1 MTLEKWLA
9 DTAERAGS
17 TLVQA
22 AIIYVLAATQ
32 IDGDFWRGLITV
44 LVTGVANVLVAA
56 VTAWVPLP
64 TVWWHDMA
72 WRAVRTFAI
81 SLFGSL
87 ASVEWLDLV
96 SMSWWTRVVVAA
108 GMAALAVVKAVFAK
122 QYPNTITPASLARG

>member
-56 VTAWVPLP
+56 VTA
-64 TVWWHDMA
+64 
-72 WRAVRTFAI
+72 
-81 SLFGSL
+81 
-87 ASVEWLDLV
+87 
-96 SMSWWTRVVVAA
+96 
-108 GMAALAVVKAVFAK
+108 
-122 QYPNTITPASLARG
+122 